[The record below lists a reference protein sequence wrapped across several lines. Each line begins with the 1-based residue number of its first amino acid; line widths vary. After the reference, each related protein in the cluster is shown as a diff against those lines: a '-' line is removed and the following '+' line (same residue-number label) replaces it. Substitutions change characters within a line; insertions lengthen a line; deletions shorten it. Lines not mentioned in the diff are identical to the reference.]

1 MLINP
6 HYRRNRVAHWVF
18 EHLTPESTKRAENVD
33 RTKSEFVEDI
43 SIHPFFRS
51 SNKDYKYSGFDR
63 YKKQVSVS
71 LKKTHFLGITFLSI
85 ILSFVLGATWQ
96 QLETT

>member
-71 LKKTHFLGITFLSI
+71 LKKTYFLGITFLSI